1 MKTKKE
7 KSKEGGARKEMRLNM
22 PRTPAAGLDLGEEFS
37 VVTMYSPL
45 GEIAERFNF
54 SMDDEGYSLFSSKI
68 PRDARIGYEASTTAY
83 SVDRRLRAMGYQD
96 ITVAHPKELALIVR
110 SKKKNDR
117 ADSEKIARL
126 LFMDMLPESH
136 LLTREEQIVRD
147 LLIQRVKL
155 GAEIRRMKN
164 SVISYLK
171 REDVF
176 ASLPKTDDNFSLT
189 RTEAIDALAFGDD
202 RDLVLRTMMEKLRFY
217 EGRCTPLEE
226 RVMDLV
232 KDHEDVRLL
241 MTIPGVDYYLASLFS
256 SYVRDVNRFPS
267 IDHLASF
274 FGITRRWPL
283 CEHLHELSVGC
294 HEHSALLSGLN
305 HEDGQLPGFVTGP
318 LHLVA
323 AFYGVEEAH
332 VRRPGEHRE
341 PQLLEQ
347 FLQTVVR
354 RIKVDCRD
362 ALTMDVL
369 QCAREQVQTGFGRPE
384 LFPYM
389 DFGYAGVPADVRIE
403 QRVGGQEPV

>member
-1 MKTKKE
+1 MKTKRE
-7 KSKEGGARKEMRLNM
+7 KSKEDGAREETRLNM

-45 GEIAERFNF
+45 GEISERFNF

-83 SVDRRLRAMGYQD
+83 SVDRKLRAMGYQD

-155 GAEIRRMKN
+155 GAEIRRTKN

-171 REDVF
+171 REDAF

-189 RTEAIDALAFGDD
+189 RREAIDSLRFGDD

-226 RVMDLV
+226 RVMALV
-232 KDHEDVRLL
+232 KDNDDVRLL

-256 SYVRDVNRFPS
+256 SYVRDVNRSPS

-274 FGITRRWPL
+274 FGIIPESGDSANVKRRGRMSKDGPSIARWALGIMSDTVMERNAHLHAYYLHQKERTKSGKHAHVLAMKKLLRMVYHILKTREHWRWENEALTRRKL
-283 CEHLHELSVGC
+283 ANLERGGGVG
-294 HEHSALLSGLN
+294 
-305 HEDGQLPGFVTGP
+305 
-318 LHLVA
+318 VA
-323 AFYGVEEAH
+323 
-332 VRRPGEHRE
+332 
-341 PQLLEQ
+341 
-347 FLQTVVR
+347 
-354 RIKVDCRD
+354 
-362 ALTMDVL
+362 
-369 QCAREQVQTGFGRPE
+369 
-384 LFPYM
+384 
-389 DFGYAGVPADVRIE
+389 
-403 QRVGGQEPV
+403 